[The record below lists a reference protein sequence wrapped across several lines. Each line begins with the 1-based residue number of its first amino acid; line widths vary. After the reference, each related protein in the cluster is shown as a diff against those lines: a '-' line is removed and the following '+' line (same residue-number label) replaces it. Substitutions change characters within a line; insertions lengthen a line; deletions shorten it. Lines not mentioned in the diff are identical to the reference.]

1 MLIDW
6 FTVGA
11 QIVNFIILI
20 YLLKRFLYKP
30 ILRAMDEREQ
40 KIAGRLQEAAKKRE
54 LAESEAV
61 SLAEERRELENSR
74 EKMREDARAEI
85 EQWRDEAMQQA
96 RNEVAETRRTWQDN
110 LEREQND
117 FVRRLKAVLGRQVF
131 RAAAK
136 AMEDLVDE
144 GLEGKLVET
153 FAGKLPTLIAENEET
168 GRRMGDELEIKSGF
182 ELNEQQHNADP
193 LRQNIQ
199 HHTSRIRS
207 QDHQFLGLHP
217 VQPLGPDNAL
227 AYLADAPDFLD
238 GNRRVEFF
246 QVCLDPGSHVIKGAL
261 QFFQAHFL
269 TCARCMVFRTFSSIS
284 SI

>member
-1 MLIDW
+1 MAPA
-6 FTVGA
+6 TT
-11 QIVNFIILI
+11 
-20 YLLKRFLYKP
+20 
-30 ILRAMDEREQ
+30 RAM
-40 KIAGRLQEAAKKRE
+40 
-54 LAESEAV
+54 V

-182 ELNEQQHNADP
+182 ELNEQQHKDVRAVVGELFPEADVDFAVEP
-193 LRQNIQ
+193 DIGFTIRLVGGNLRIEW
-199 HHTSRIRS
+199 
-207 QDHQFLGLHP
+207 GLNRYMDEMEEKVLNTMH
-217 VQPLGPDNAL
+217 L
-227 AYLADAPDFLD
+227 A
-238 GNRRVEFF
+238 
-246 QVCLDPGSHVIKGAL
+246 QVKK
-261 QFFQAHFL
+261 
-269 TCARCMVFRTFSSIS
+269 
-284 SI
+284 